1 MVSSCIYGAKRS
13 DEHRKERM
21 NDTLNETRK
30 QQVLTMYRQIDELDL
45 LFTKYFTELN
55 EFELS
60 YQQEQMLLL
69 FKRQETWTT
78 TEIATK
84 MSISKSAVSQVIKVL
99 EQRDFVVREKN
110 PENLRESFIRLGPNG
125 LAYSKQIDEIEE
137 RLAEEM
143 FSVLEDDE
151 MKMINRSLALMIQKF
166 K

>member
-1 MVSSCIYGAKRS
+1 
-13 DEHRKERM
+13 M

-84 MSISKSAVSQVIKVL
+84 MSISKSAVSQVLKVL
-99 EQRDFVVREKN
+99 EQGDFIAREKN

-125 LAYSKQIDEIEE
+125 LAYSKQIDAIEE

>member
-1 MVSSCIYGAKRS
+1 MVSFYTSGAKRS
-13 DEHRKERM
+13 DRHRKERM

-84 MSISKSAVSQVIKVL
+84 MSISKSAVSQVLKVL
-99 EQRDFVVREKN
+99 EQRDFVAREKN

-125 LAYSKQIDEIEE
+125 LAYSKQIDAIEE

>member
-1 MVSSCIYGAKRS
+1 MKGEQSLK
-13 DEHRKERM
+13 D
-21 NDTLNETRK
+21 TRK
-30 QQVLTMYRQIDELDL
+30 QQVIEMYRQIDELDL

-69 FKRQETWTT
+69 FKRQDTWTT

-84 MSISKSAVSQVIKVL
+84 MNISKSAVSQVLKVL
-99 EQRDFVVREKN
+99 EQREFVQKEKN
-110 PENLRESFIRLGPNG
+110 PDNLRESFIRLGPIG
-125 LAYSKQIDEIEE
+125 MAYSKQIDAIEE

-151 MKMINRSLALMIQKF
+151 MTMINRSLALMIKKF

>member
-1 MVSSCIYGAKRS
+1 MKG
-13 DEHRKERM
+13 ERRL
-21 NDTLNETRK
+21 NDTRK
-30 QQVLTMYRQIDELDL
+30 QQVIEMYRQIDELDL

-69 FKRQETWTT
+69 FKRQDTWTT

-84 MSISKSAVSQVIKVL
+84 MNISKSAVSQVLKVL
-99 EQRDFVVREKN
+99 EQRRFVQKEKN
-110 PENLRESFIRLGPNG
+110 PDNLRESFIRLGPIG
-125 LAYSKQIDEIEE
+125 VEYSKQIDAIEE

-151 MKMINRSLALMIQKF
+151 MTMINRSLALMIKKF

>member
-1 MVSSCIYGAKRS
+1 MKG
-13 DEHRKERM
+13 ERRL
-21 NDTLNETRK
+21 NDTRK
-30 QQVLTMYRQIDELDL
+30 QQVIEMYRQIDELDL

-69 FKRQETWTT
+69 FKRQDTWTT

-84 MSISKSAVSQVIKVL
+84 MNISKSAVSQVLKVL
-99 EQRDFVVREKN
+99 EQRQFVQKEKN
-110 PENLRESFIRLGPNG
+110 PDNLRESFIRLGPIG
-125 LAYSKQIDEIEE
+125 LEYSKQIDAIEE

-151 MKMINRSLALMIQKF
+151 MTMINRSLALMIKKF

>member
-1 MVSSCIYGAKRS
+1 M
-13 DEHRKERM
+13 
-21 NDTLNETRK
+21 NETRK

-84 MSISKSAVSQVIKVL
+84 MSISKSAVSQVLKVL
-99 EQRDFVVREKN
+99 EQRDFVMREKN

-125 LAYSKQIDEIEE
+125 LAYSKQIDAIEE

>member
-1 MVSSCIYGAKRS
+1 MKG
-13 DEHRKERM
+13 ERRL
-21 NDTLNETRK
+21 NDTRK
-30 QQVLTMYRQIDELDL
+30 QQVIEMYRQIDELDL

-69 FKRQETWTT
+69 FKRQDTWTT

-84 MSISKSAVSQVIKVL
+84 MNISKSAVSQVLKVL
-99 EQRDFVVREKN
+99 EQREFVKKEKN
-110 PENLRESFIRLGPNG
+110 PDNLRESFIRLGPIG
-125 LAYSKQIDEIEE
+125 MEYSKQIDGIEE

-151 MKMINRSLALMIQKF
+151 MTMINRSLALMIKKF

>member
-1 MVSSCIYGAKRS
+1 MKG
-13 DEHRKERM
+13 ERRL
-21 NDTLNETRK
+21 NDTRK
-30 QQVLTMYRQIDELDL
+30 QQVIEMYRQIDELDL

-69 FKRQETWTT
+69 FKRQDTWTT

-84 MSISKSAVSQVIKVL
+84 MNISKSAVSQVLKVL
-99 EQRDFVVREKN
+99 EQRGFVQKEKN
-110 PENLRESFIRLGPNG
+110 PDNLRESFIRLGPIG
-125 LAYSKQIDEIEE
+125 MEYSKQIDAIEE

-143 FSVLEDDE
+143 FSVLEDDD
-151 MKMINRSLALMIQKF
+151 MTMINRALALMIQKF

>member
-1 MVSSCIYGAKRS
+1 
-13 DEHRKERM
+13 M

-84 MSISKSAVSQVIKVL
+84 MSISKSAVSQVLKVL
-99 EQRDFVVREKN
+99 EQRDFVMREKN
-110 PENLRESFIRLGPNG
+110 PKNLRESFIRLGPNG
-125 LAYSKQIDEIEE
+125 LAYSKQIDAIEE

>member
-1 MVSSCIYGAKRS
+1 MKG
-13 DEHRKERM
+13 ERP
-21 NDTLNETRK
+21 LNETRK
-30 QQVLTMYRQIDELDL
+30 QQVIEMYRHIDELDL

-60 YQQEQMLLL
+60 FQQEQMLLL

-84 MSISKSAVSQVIKVL
+84 MAISKSAVSQVLKVL
-99 EQRDFVVREKN
+99 EQRAFIVREKN
-110 PENLRESFIRLGPNG
+110 PDNLRESFIRLGENG
-125 LAYSKQIDEIEE
+125 LAYSKQIDAIEE

-151 MKMINRSLALMIQKF
+151 MTMINRSLALMIQKF

>member
-1 MVSSCIYGAKRS
+1 MFSYTSGAKRS
-13 DEHRKERM
+13 DRHRKERM

-30 QQVLTMYRQIDELDL
+30 QQFLTMYRQIDELDL

-84 MSISKSAVSQVIKVL
+84 MSISKSAVSQVLKVL

-125 LAYSKQIDEIEE
+125 LAYSKQIDAIEE

>member
-1 MVSSCIYGAKRS
+1 MVSSYISGAKRS
-13 DEHRKERM
+13 DGHRKERM

-99 EQRDFVVREKN
+99 EQRDFVAREKN

-125 LAYSKQIDEIEE
+125 LAYSKQIDAIEK

>member
-1 MVSSCIYGAKRS
+1 MSSCISGAKRS
-13 DEHRKERM
+13 DGHRKERM

-30 QQVLTMYRQIDELDL
+30 QQVLTIYRQIDELDL

-125 LAYSKQIDEIEE
+125 LAYSKQIDTIEE

-143 FSVLEDDE
+143 LSVLEDDE

>member
-1 MVSSCIYGAKRS
+1 
-13 DEHRKERM
+13 M
-21 NDTLNETRK
+21 NDTRK
-30 QQVLTMYRQIDELDL
+30 QQVIEMYRQIDELDL

-69 FKRQETWTT
+69 FKRKDTWTT

-84 MSISKSAVSQVIKVL
+84 MNISKSAVSQVLKVL
-99 EQRDFVVREKN
+99 EQREFVKKEKN
-110 PENLRESFIRLGPNG
+110 PDNLRESFIRLGPIG
-125 LAYSKQIDEIEE
+125 LKYSKQIDAIEE

-151 MKMINRSLALMIQKF
+151 MTMINRSLALMIKKF

>member
-1 MVSSCIYGAKRS
+1 MKG
-13 DEHRKERM
+13 ERRL
-21 NDTLNETRK
+21 NDTRK
-30 QQVLTMYRQIDELDL
+30 QQVIEMYRQIDELDL

-69 FKRQETWTT
+69 FKRQDTWTT

-84 MSISKSAVSQVIKVL
+84 MNISKSAVSQVLKVL
-99 EQRDFVVREKN
+99 EQRGFVQKEKN
-110 PENLRESFIRLGPNG
+110 PDNLRESFIRLGPIG
-125 LAYSKQIDEIEE
+125 MEYSKQIDAIEE

-143 FSVLEDDE
+143 FSVLEDDD
-151 MKMINRSLALMIQKF
+151 MTMINRSLALMIKKF

>member
-1 MVSSCIYGAKRS
+1 MVFSYIYGAKRS
-13 DEHRKERM
+13 DGHRKERM

-125 LAYSKQIDEIEE
+125 LAYSKQIDDIEE

>member
-1 MVSSCIYGAKRS
+1 MKG
-13 DEHRKERM
+13 ERRL
-21 NDTLNETRK
+21 NDTRK
-30 QQVLTMYRQIDELDL
+30 QQVIEMYRQIDELDL

-69 FKRQETWTT
+69 FKRQDTWTT

-84 MSISKSAVSQVIKVL
+84 MNISKSAVSQVLKVL
-99 EQRDFVVREKN
+99 EQRGFVQKEKN
-110 PENLRESFIRLGPNG
+110 PDNLRESFIRLGPIG
-125 LAYSKQIDEIEE
+125 MEYSKQIDAIEE

-143 FSVLEDDE
+143 FSVLEDVE
-151 MKMINRSLALMIQKF
+151 MTMINRSLALMIQKF

>member
-1 MVSSCIYGAKRS
+1 MKG
-13 DEHRKERM
+13 ERRL
-21 NDTLNETRK
+21 NDTRK
-30 QQVLTMYRQIDELDL
+30 QQVIEMYRQIDELDL

-69 FKRQETWTT
+69 FKRQDTWTT
-78 TEIATK
+78 TEIAAK
-84 MSISKSAVSQVIKVL
+84 MNISKSAVSQVLKVL
-99 EQRDFVVREKN
+99 EQRQFVKKEKN
-110 PENLRESFIRLGPNG
+110 PDNLRESFIQLGPIG
-125 LAYSKQIDEIEE
+125 MEYSKQIDAIEE

-151 MKMINRSLALMIQKF
+151 MAMINRALALMIQKF

>member
-1 MVSSCIYGAKRS
+1 
-13 DEHRKERM
+13 M
-21 NDTLNETRK
+21 NDTRK
-30 QQVLTMYRQIDELDL
+30 QQVIEMYRQIDELDL

-69 FKRQETWTT
+69 FKRQDTWTT

-84 MSISKSAVSQVIKVL
+84 MNISKSAVSQVLKVL
-99 EQRDFVVREKN
+99 EQREFVKKEKN
-110 PENLRESFIRLGPNG
+110 PDNLRESFIRLGPIG
-125 LAYSKQIDEIEE
+125 MEYSKQIDGIEE

-151 MKMINRSLALMIQKF
+151 MTMINRSLALMIKKF

>member
-1 MVSSCIYGAKRS
+1 MVSSYIYGAKRS
-13 DEHRKERM
+13 DRHRKERM

-84 MSISKSAVSQVIKVL
+84 MSISKSAVSQVLKVL

-125 LAYSKQIDEIEE
+125 LAYSKQIDAIEE

>member
-1 MVSSCIYGAKRS
+1 MKG
-13 DEHRKERM
+13 ERRL
-21 NDTLNETRK
+21 NDTRK
-30 QQVLTMYRQIDELDL
+30 QQVIEMYRQIDELDL

-69 FKRQETWTT
+69 FKRQDTWTT
-78 TEIATK
+78 TEIAAK
-84 MSISKSAVSQVIKVL
+84 MNISKSAVSQVLKVL
-99 EQRDFVVREKN
+99 EQREFVQKEKN
-110 PENLRESFIRLGPNG
+110 PDNLRESFIRLGPIG
-125 LAYSKQIDEIEE
+125 MAYSKQIDAIEE

-151 MKMINRSLALMIQKF
+151 MTMINRSLALMIKKF

>member
-1 MVSSCIYGAKRS
+1 MSSYIYGAKRS
-13 DEHRKERM
+13 DRHRKERM

-84 MSISKSAVSQVIKVL
+84 MSISKSAVSQVLKVL

-125 LAYSKQIDEIEE
+125 LAYSKQIDAIEE

>member
-1 MVSSCIYGAKRS
+1 MK
-13 DEHRKERM
+13 D
-21 NDTLNETRK
+21 TRK
-30 QQVLTMYRQIDELDL
+30 QQVIEMYRQIDELDL

-69 FKRQETWTT
+69 FKRKDTWTT

-84 MSISKSAVSQVIKVL
+84 MNISKSAVSQVLKVL
-99 EQRDFVVREKN
+99 EQRQFVKKEKN
-110 PENLRESFIRLGPNG
+110 PDNLRESFIRLGPIG
-125 LAYSKQIDEIEE
+125 LEYSKQIDAIEE

-151 MKMINRSLALMIQKF
+151 MTMINRSLALMIKKF

>member
-1 MVSSCIYGAKRS
+1 MFSYTSGAKRS
-13 DEHRKERM
+13 DRHRKERM

-84 MSISKSAVSQVIKVL
+84 MSISKSAVSQVLKVL

-125 LAYSKQIDEIEE
+125 LAYSKQIDAIEE

>member
-1 MVSSCIYGAKRS
+1 
-13 DEHRKERM
+13 M
-21 NDTLNETRK
+21 NDTRK
-30 QQVLTMYRQIDELDL
+30 QQVIEMYRQIDELDL

-69 FKRQETWTT
+69 FKRKDTWTT

-84 MSISKSAVSQVIKVL
+84 MNISKSAVSQVLKVL
-99 EQRDFVVREKN
+99 EQREFVKKEKN
-110 PENLRESFIRLGPNG
+110 PDNLRESFIRLGPIG
-125 LAYSKQIDEIEE
+125 LEYSKQIDAIEE

-151 MKMINRSLALMIQKF
+151 MTMINRSLALMIKKF

>member
-1 MVSSCIYGAKRS
+1 MSSYFSGAKRS
-13 DEHRKERM
+13 DRHRKERM

-84 MSISKSAVSQVIKVL
+84 MSISKSAVSQVLKVL
-99 EQRDFVVREKN
+99 EQRDFVAREKN

-125 LAYSKQIDEIEE
+125 LAYSKQIDAIEE

>member
-1 MVSSCIYGAKRS
+1 MFSCIYGAKRS
-13 DEHRKERM
+13 DGHRKERM

-110 PENLRESFIRLGPNG
+110 PENLRESFIRLGSNG
-125 LAYSKQIDEIEE
+125 LAYSKQIDAIEE

>member
-1 MVSSCIYGAKRS
+1 
-13 DEHRKERM
+13 
-21 NDTLNETRK
+21 ETRK

-84 MSISKSAVSQVIKVL
+84 MSISKSAVSQVLKVL
-99 EQRDFVVREKN
+99 EQRDFVMREKN

-125 LAYSKQIDEIEE
+125 LAYSKQIDAIEE

>member
-1 MVSSCIYGAKRS
+1 M
-13 DEHRKERM
+13 
-21 NDTLNETRK
+21 NETRK

-84 MSISKSAVSQVIKVL
+84 MSISKSAVSQVLKVL
-99 EQRDFVVREKN
+99 EQRDFVAREKN

-125 LAYSKQIDEIEE
+125 LAYSKQIDAIEE

-143 FSVLEDDE
+143 FSVLKDDE

>member
-1 MVSSCIYGAKRS
+1 MVFSYTSGAKRS
-13 DEHRKERM
+13 DRHRKERM
-21 NDTLNETRK
+21 NDTLNEIRK

-99 EQRDFVVREKN
+99 EQRDFVAREKN

-125 LAYSKQIDEIEE
+125 LAYSKQIDAIEE

-166 K
+166 S

>member
-1 MVSSCIYGAKRS
+1 
-13 DEHRKERM
+13 M
-21 NDTLNETRK
+21 NDTRK
-30 QQVLTMYRQIDELDL
+30 QQVIEMYRQIDELDL

-69 FKRQETWTT
+69 FKRQGTWTT

-84 MSISKSAVSQVIKVL
+84 MNISKSAVSQVLKVL
-99 EQRDFVVREKN
+99 EQRQFVKKEKN
-110 PENLRESFIRLGPNG
+110 PDNLRESFIRLGTIG
-125 LAYSKQIDEIEE
+125 LEYSKQIDAIEE

-151 MKMINRSLALMIQKF
+151 MTMINRSLALMIKKF

>member
-1 MVSSCIYGAKRS
+1 MKG
-13 DEHRKERM
+13 ERRL
-21 NDTLNETRK
+21 NDTRK
-30 QQVLTMYRQIDELDL
+30 QQVIEIYRQIDELDL

-69 FKRQETWTT
+69 FKRQDTWTT

-84 MSISKSAVSQVIKVL
+84 MNISKSAVSQVLKVL
-99 EQRDFVVREKN
+99 EQRRFVQKEKN
-110 PENLRESFIRLGPNG
+110 PDNLRESFIRLGPIG
-125 LAYSKQIDEIEE
+125 MEYSKQIDGIEE

-151 MKMINRSLALMIQKF
+151 MTMINRSLALMIKKF

>member
-1 MVSSCIYGAKRS
+1 MKG
-13 DEHRKERM
+13 ERRL
-21 NDTLNETRK
+21 NDTRK
-30 QQVLTMYRQIDELDL
+30 QQVIEMYRQIDELDL

-69 FKRQETWTT
+69 FKRQDTWTT

-84 MSISKSAVSQVIKVL
+84 MNISKSAVSQVLKVL
-99 EQRDFVVREKN
+99 EQRDFVQKEKN
-110 PENLRESFIRLGPNG
+110 PDNLRESFIRLGPIG
-125 LAYSKQIDEIEE
+125 MEYSKQIDAIEE

-151 MKMINRSLALMIQKF
+151 MTMINRSLALMIKKF

>member
-1 MVSSCIYGAKRS
+1 MKTER
-13 DEHRKERM
+13 DERDLK
-21 NDTLNETRK
+21 ETRK
-30 QQVLTMYRQIDELDL
+30 QQVIEMYRQIDELDL

-69 FKRQETWTT
+69 FKRKDTWTT

-84 MSISKSAVSQVIKVL
+84 MNISKSAVSQVLKVL
-99 EQRDFVVREKN
+99 EQRQFIKKEKN
-110 PENLRESFIRLGPNG
+110 PDNLRESFIQLGPTG
-125 LAYSKQIDEIEE
+125 EEYSKQVDMIEE

-143 FSVLEDDE
+143 FSVLEDEE
-151 MKMINRSLALMIQKF
+151 MTMINRALAVMIQKF

>member
-1 MVSSCIYGAKRS
+1 MKG
-13 DEHRKERM
+13 ERRL
-21 NDTLNETRK
+21 NDTRK
-30 QQVLTMYRQIDELDL
+30 QQVIEMYRQIDELDL

-69 FKRQETWTT
+69 FKRQDTWTT

-84 MSISKSAVSQVIKVL
+84 MNISKSAVSQVLKVL
-99 EQRDFVVREKN
+99 EQRRFVQKEKN
-110 PENLRESFIRLGPNG
+110 PDNLRESFIRLGPIG
-125 LAYSKQIDEIEE
+125 VEYSKQIDAIEE

-143 FSVLEDDE
+143 FSVLEDEE
-151 MKMINRSLALMIQKF
+151 MTMINRSLALMIKKF